1 MTTEQLNT
9 SHDNL
14 RRLTIP
20 VQPVPKQ
27 KPAERVHNWD
37 EAFLGYSLETAII
50 EAERCIHCPMVLG
63 CSPGPRCKRKPPQDS
78 SSASV
83 GNAANPQ
90 YPRPN
95 KQLSNC
101 QLHSEV
107 GQNEASLYSRSQAS
121 RSVCS
126 SSIER

>member
-14 RRLTIP
+14 RRLQIP

-50 EAERCIHCPMVLG
+50 EAERCIHCPTAPCQDACPTGNNIPAALLLLEEG
-63 CSPGPRCKRKPPQDS
+63 DRLRRGRKVP
-78 SSASV
+78 
-83 GNAANPQ
+83 
-90 YPRPN
+90 
-95 KQLSNC
+95 
-101 QLHSEV
+101 
-107 GQNEASLYSRSQAS
+107 
-121 RSVCS
+121 
-126 SSIER
+126 

>member
-27 KPAERVHNWD
+27 KPAERIHNWD

-50 EAERCIHCPMVLG
+50 EAERCIHCPTAP
-63 CSPGPRCKRKPPQDS
+63 CRRPARPGMTFPQ
-78 SSASV
+78 
-83 GNAANPQ
+83 
-90 YPRPN
+90 R
-95 KQLSNC
+95 
-101 QLHSEV
+101 
-107 GQNEASLYSRSQAS
+107 
-121 RSVCS
+121 
-126 SSIER
+126 